1 MGIIE
6 EDIARV
12 RAATDF
18 VALAS
23 EHVALRRVGLRWTAL
38 CPFHVEKSPSLSI
51 NAEEGLYYCFGC
63 GAKGDVITFVRD
75 LEHLD
80 FAEAVEKL
88 AGRAGVTLHYDDE
101 ATGRDHQ
108 RLSRIYDTVAQ
119 AMAWYHQQ
127 LIKGPESSAARHYL
141 RHERGYDSEVVRR
154 YQLGWAPEGWD
165 RLLRSLKLPR
175 AALVDAGLAQVN
187 DQGRYADFFR
197 GRLLF
202 PIFDAGGR
210 PIGAGGRILP
220 GGHGPKYKNT
230 SGTAVYDKS
239 RVVYG
244 LNWAKQAIVRS
255 GQIVMCEGYTDV
267 IGLQRAGIDEAVA
280 TCGTAL
286 ADGHIRLLTKFARRI
301 VLAYDADAAGQAA
314 AERYYAW
321 EQRYDV
327 DIRVVALPPGE
338 DPADLARRDPA
349 GLSAAIAGA
358 RPFLAFQLERLF
370 GRSDL
375 ATAEG
380 RVRAAAVAMG
390 LVAAHP
396 NELVR
401 DQYLMEV
408 ADRCRVTPD
417 RLRALPVAVDSDAPR
432 TPGRPG
438 PDRPGDRPRRD
449 RPGVDRPGAD
459 RPGDRRGADRP
470 GDRRGPDGAADESP
484 VTIALPEL
492 AALRLAVHRPDEVAD
507 RVVLELFGHP
517 LSRSAFLSLAS
528 AETLYDAIEM
538 SDPQTADLLQR
549 LAVEEVDESA
559 DDVMVRLVERAGR
572 RALAEID
579 LERRALPADEQG
591 AYAPTVAW
599 LHLALRE
606 LRTPDRH
613 VGRDLD
619 PQLESERRLVAWLV
633 ERYESV
639 TEVPD
644 LAGDPDRKGVTA

>member
-1 MGIIE
+1 MGIID

-23 EHVALRRVGLRWTAL
+23 EHVALRKVGLRWTAL
-38 CPFHVEKSPSLSI
+38 CPFHAEKSPSFNL

-63 GAKGDVITFVRD
+63 GAKGDVITFVRQ
-75 LEHLD
+75 LEYLD

-88 AGRAGVTLHYDDE
+88 ASRAGITLRYDDE
-101 ATGRDHQ
+101 ATGRDHH

-119 AMAWYHQQ
+119 AMAWYHAQ
-127 LIKGPESSAARHYL
+127 LLEGSESSAARHYL
-141 RHERGYDSEVVRR
+141 RVERGYDSDVVRR

-175 AALVDAGLAQVN
+175 ADLVDAGLAQVN

-202 PIFDAGGR
+202 PIFDSGGR
-210 PIGAGGRILP
+210 AIGAGGRILP
-220 GGHGPKYKNT
+220 GGRGPKYKNT
-230 SGTAVYDKS
+230 AGTTIYDKS
-239 RVVYG
+239 SVVYG
-244 LNWAKQAIVRS
+244 LNWAKQAIVARN
-255 GQIVMCEGYTDV
+255 QIVMCEGYTDV
-267 IGLQRAGIDEAVA
+267 IGLQRAGVEEAVA

-286 ADGHIRLLTKFARRI
+286 ADGHIKMLTKFARKI

-327 DIRVVALPPGE
+327 DIRVVALPKGE
-338 DPADLARRDPA
+338 DPADMARRDPA
-349 GLSAAIAGA
+349 GLSAAIASA
-358 RPFLAFQLERLF
+358 RPFLAFQLGRLF

-390 LVAAHP
+390 LVSAHP

-417 RLRALPVAVDSDAPR
+417 RLRALPVAVDSPVA
-432 TPGRPG
+432 PGRAG
-438 PDRPGDRPRRD
+438 GRDGDRWRRD
-449 RPGVDRPGAD
+449 RPGDPPPRVQPSG
-459 RPGDRRGADRP
+459 
-470 GDRRGPDGAADESP
+470 GPP

-517 LSRSAFLSLAS
+517 LSRSAFVSLAS
-528 AETLYDAIEM
+528 AETLYDAIER

-549 LAVEEVDESA
+549 LAVEETDEA
-559 DDVMVRLVERAGR
+559 VDDVMVRLVERAGR
-572 RALAEID
+572 RALAE
-579 LERRALPADEQG
+579 LESEMRAAPVSDQA
-591 AYAPTVAW
+591 AYPPTMNW
-599 LHLALRE
+599 LQLAVEALR
-606 LRTPDRH
+606 TADRH
-613 VGRDLD
+613 VGRDTD

-639 TEVPD
+639 TEGPD
-644 LAGDPDRKGVTA
+644 SAGDPDREGGTA